1 MKKAVCA
8 IVAAQYLAIAA
19 IEFATGFRYWPP
31 FLTYFLAAL
40 CLAIFALG
48 GLAIVRVLRLA
59 KVGGDHPGY
68 EILTLLKTSE
78 IPLMYFL
85 VAAQFAVLGWLKSA
99 MPFSVGFHYDEV
111 LARIDATLFGADP
124 WTLLTWLPG
133 PFLDRVYI
141 TWAWSTIVVML
152 ILPILP
158 KTPRRDTAILSY
170 FIVMAFASLGQYL
183 VPSAGPIFYERL
195 GLGDRFV
202 ALPTQTWV
210 ETTAN
215 YLWSN
220 YQVRGENIGVGI
232 SAFPSLHVAG
242 AAWVAVVVSSYSRI
256 AAPFAWLYFSLIFF
270 GSIILGWHYA
280 VDGIAGL
287 LGAILAHRLARWY
300 FIQCS
305 GSAPSFNPDQQQLGP
320 TP

>member
-1 MKKAVCA
+1 MVGL
-8 IVAAQYLAIAA
+8 QYLAIGA
-19 IEFATGFRYWPP
+19 IELITGFRYMPP

-48 GLAIVRVLRLA
+48 GLSVLKVLHLA
-59 KVGGDHPGY
+59 KAGADNPGRAVV
-68 EILTLLKTSE
+68 TLLKTSDV
-78 IPLMYFL
+78 PLFYFL

-99 MPFSVGFHYDEV
+99 MPFSVGFRYDEL
-111 LARIDATLFGADP
+111 LANIDAMPFGSDP

-152 ILPILP
+152 ILPMLP
-158 KTPRRDTAILSY
+158 RSPKRDTAILSY
-170 FIVMAFASLGQYL
+170 FMVMAFASLGQYL

-195 GLGDRFV
+195 GLGSRFA
-202 ALPTQTWV
+202 ALPTQPWV
-210 ETTAN
+210 EATAN

-220 YQVRGENIGVGI
+220 YLVRGENIGVGI

-242 AAWVAVVVSSYSRI
+242 AAWVAVVVTSYSRI
-256 AAPFAWLYFSLIFF
+256 AAPFAWLYFSLIFL
-270 GSIILGWHYA
+270 GSVILGWHYA

-287 LGAILAHRLARWY
+287 VGALVAQAVAGRYLAR
-300 FIQCS
+300 S
-305 GSAPSFNPDQQQLGP
+305 NGAAAPFPEQQQAGP